1 LKVNIDYDGEL
12 TRPAKQKAPA
22 RAW

>member
-12 TRPAKQKAPA
+12 TRPTKQKASA